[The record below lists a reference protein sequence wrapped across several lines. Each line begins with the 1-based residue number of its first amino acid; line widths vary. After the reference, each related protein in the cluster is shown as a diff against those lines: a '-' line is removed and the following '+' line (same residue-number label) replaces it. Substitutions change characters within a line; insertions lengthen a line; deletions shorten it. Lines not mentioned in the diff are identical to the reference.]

1 MTPPVNVRAM
11 REDGDLGYIIDTWR
25 QGLAAKSSLAKF
37 DRDVY
42 FRLMARHIKAL
53 SREPGALVRIA
64 CDPENENTIL
74 GFAVL
79 TGDELH
85 YVYVREALRKHG
97 IARLLLD
104 GLAVKTYA
112 FRTDVG
118 TGRLKPQERGWTY
131 APRTL
136 RACEGKIQVE
146 MA

>member
-1 MTPPVNVRAM
+1 MTPPVNVRPM
-11 REDGDLGYIIDTWR
+11 RDEGDLGYIIDTWR
-25 QGLAAKSSLAKF
+25 KGVAPKSTLAKF

-53 SREPGALVRIA
+53 TREPGANVRIA
-64 CDPENENTIL
+64 CDPQDETTII

-85 YVYVREALRKHG
+85 YVYVRDTLRKLG

-104 GLAVKTYA
+104 GLVVKTFA
-112 FRTDVG
+112 FKTDVG
-118 TGRLKPQERGWTY
+118 VGRLKPQERGWAY

-136 RACEGKIQVE
+136 RGCDGKLQVE

>member
-1 MTPPVNVRAM
+1 MTSPFAM
-11 REDGDLGYIIDTWR
+11 REMREEGDLGYIIDTWR
-25 QGLAAKSSLAKF
+25 QGYAPKSALARF

-53 SREPGALVRIA
+53 SREPGAVVRIA
-64 CDPENENTIL
+64 CDPADEDTII
-74 GFAVL
+74 GFAML

-85 YVYVREALRKHG
+85 YVYVREKLRKHG
-97 IARLLLD
+97 VARSLLD

-112 FRTDVG
+112 FKTDTGV
-118 TGRLKPQERGWTY
+118 GRLKPQERGWSY

-136 RACEGKIQVE
+136 RGLDGKIQVE